1 MQRNHGFG
9 KKHPSYKEKVK
20 VVTAYNNGREVLDL
34 SEIFKFHPM
43 TIYRWIRESKDDI
56 MQPRKSMPGSGRYC
70 KITKK
75 DGRGIIKILK
85 KPATNF
91 EFESPLWNTKRI

>member
-1 MQRNHGFG
+1 MQRNHGLG
-9 KKHPSYKEKVK
+9 KKHPSYEEKVK

-56 MQPRKSMPGSGRYC
+56 MQPRKSMPGSGCYC
-70 KITKK
+70 KIIVSK
-75 DGRGIIKILK
+75 
-85 KPATNF
+85 
-91 EFESPLWNTKRI
+91 